1 MTHKE
6 YKNKVLVQS
15 FCKASNNRFFS
26 MKVAGKAISTTKN
39 KVKFYS
45 NRLIINDNVYKYID
59 IRKLKQGNRIINL

>member
-6 YKNKVLVQS
+6 FKNKVLLQS

-26 MKVAGKAISTTKN
+26 MKVAGKAISTTKSR
-39 KVKFYS
+39 VKFYS
-45 NRLIINDNVYKYID
+45 SKIIVNDNVYRYTD